1 MIQDIRQLL
10 ITTITEK
17 EENHYWLAFSYI
29 KNKDDALD
37 IIQESIKKALISVDK
52 INGFRRA
59 QKVDKNLEKLK
70 DRYMDI
76 PIPEE
81 LNDVIN
87 RALQTSVIK
96 KKVAYKWSSRY
107 SRCCY
112 FVNGNG
118 QFESFSCQCDVR
130 YSDYR

>member
-59 QKVDKNLEKLK
+59 
-70 DRYMDI
+70 
-76 PIPEE
+76 
-81 LNDVIN
+81 
-87 RALQTSVIK
+87 
-96 KKVAYKWSSRY
+96 
-107 SRCCY
+107 
-112 FVNGNG
+112 
-118 QFESFSCQCDVR
+118 
-130 YSDYR
+130 